1 MANMIDQKPS
11 FHGEAKV
18 WEKINEYLPNDVI
31 AYNNREING
40 REFDY
45 CLLLEGMG
53 ALIIEVKGW
62 LADKINYTYLVAQ
75 LFDQKRKQ
83 DFSCLHHRIRINRL
97 SYNSSSY

>member
-1 MANMIDQKPS
+1 MNTFQ
-11 FHGEAKV
+11 
-18 WEKINEYLPNDVI
+18 NDVI

-62 LADKINYTYLVAQ
+62 LADKINVQGIDNIVVERY
-75 LFDQKRKQ
+75 DQPQRSPKKTG
-83 DFSCLHHRIRINRL
+83 
-97 SYNSSSY
+97 

>member
-1 MANMIDQKPS
+1 MAKMIDQRPS

-18 WEKINEYLPNDVI
+18 WDKVKEYLPNDVI

-45 CLLLEGMG
+45 CLFLEGMG

-62 LADKINYTYLVAQ
+62 LADKINVQGIDNIVVEGY
-75 LFDQKRKQ
+75 DQPQRSPKKTG
-83 DFSCLHHRIRINRL
+83 
-97 SYNSSSY
+97 